1 MVKALFVRD
10 LKMKPFLSEKNVS
23 LSRLKKLMSW
33 AKKNRKFGAYIE
45 TEEVD
50 DKLTNVKLYCP
61 MIKNNEV
68 VK

>member
-61 MIKNNEV
+61 MIKNNKV